1 MGCPKAAVSWLQGRG
16 LYPTL
21 VNPTSTAASSPE
33 EATKAIG
40 ELEQLCR
47 EERLREL
54 GLFRQEKTGFR
65 VTELWPSSP

>member
-1 MGCPKAAVSWLQGRG
+1 MPKGSSVLAAGKGALPHSGE
-16 LYPTL
+16 
-21 VNPTSTAASSPE
+21 PTSTAASSPE